1 MQTLFTK
8 SYTLKLVLLFTFI
21 FSYTLISATPTIT
34 IIGKDSIKHQI
45 NTPYTDSGATAIDS
59 ANNNITS
66 LIVTT
71 GTVNVNVFGTY
82 YITYTVT
89 DSKGKKASATRT
101 VIIGDCIPPIIS
113 TAPNTDSITV
123 CVNDLTFTEPPVT
136 ATDNYFTT
144 VNITR
149 TGSYDITKLGD
160 YTITYTATDGA
171 RNSSTFTRVIKVK
184 ACGKPVVISSGTM
197 RFKLFDSIH
206 LFLFQDISVIDPYYH
221 PSYFINGTNGCS
233 VKIISSNVDSSKV
246 GLYQVIYQAK
256 NGSDL
261 VSDQHMRL
269 VEVVGGLGITE
280 NTTKNKIKIYPNP
293 TTDKITIALN
303 TEGSYTAALSNIEG
317 KTIFTKDITATNNTI
332 SVNNLEAGIYFL
344 TVTGLNT
351 LYTQKVILTK

>member
-89 DSKGKKASATRT
+89 DSKGKKASATKT
-101 VIIGDCIPPIIS
+101 VIIGDCIPPVIS

-123 CVNDLTFTEPPVT
+123 CVNDITFTEPPVT

-171 RNSSTFTRVIKVK
+171 RNSSTFTRVISVRG
-184 ACGKPVVISSGTM
+184 CDKPVIIFTGQTKYKINVPIN
-197 RFKLFDSIH
+197 LFDGV
-206 LFLFQDISVIDPYYH
+206 SVIDSYWP
-221 PSYFINGTNGCS
+221 PSCFSYIGGSGQSCLLR
-233 VKIISSNVDSSKV
+233 IISSNLDITKV
-246 GLYQVIYQAK
+246 GIYQVVYEAI
-256 NGSDL
+256 NGFGFRSERTRL
-261 VSDQHMRL
+261 IEIVSCL
-269 VEVVGGLGITE
+269 SITE

-293 TTDKITIALN
+293 ATDKITIALN
-303 TEGSYTAALSNIEG
+303 NEGSYTAALSTIEG

-332 SVNNLEAGIYFL
+332 SVNNFEAGIYFL